1 MNGRRRLLKEYIR
14 DDADEELDYLTII
27 PYSDGEPYVSRI
39 AVYQPYM
46 VVLTDGTEYLGD
58 IWYSVDGGEWTLVNY
73 GEYIDVPCFS
83 KVRFKGNW
91 HEVMKD
97 IEFVEN
103 NIDSSYFPNFY
114 SESSSDWW
122 LLEGTPLS
130 LIHGDNFKER
140 KNDWNYGWDTFNGL
154 FSISQNIGQIN
165 NPKTFLPSTELNV
178 RCYVFMFAGSSICNA
193 PELPAETLKE
203 GCYYGMFTE
212 CTHLEEAPALNAKTL
227 VPECYTGM
235 FSSCVNLRYA
245 KVTAKEGF
253 YEGTTLNYM
262 FFGIYHYGLAVLSQ
276 ELIDNDFDYYF
287 FEYNWVILT
296 EDYPTN
302 DEGYPEIKGDAR
314 DYNDACF
321 NIEFKE
327 RYQANG
333 IWYNVFLSG
342 ANESAKQLF
351 DNFVSAFPNGEVV
364 PVGGIFINRMPVLEF
379 MRQDVEEDGKTVARI
394 YFSFGLGGSAY
405 YTGIINEDGSI
416 FLERVGHLIY
426 DYIKK

>member
-39 AVYQPYM
+39 AIYQPYM
-46 VVLTDGTEYLGD
+46 VVMTDGTEYRGD
-58 IWYSVDGGEWTLVNY
+58 IWYSVDGGEWILY
-73 GEYIDVPCFS
+73 GGEFIDVPCFS

-97 IEFVEN
+97 VEFTVDN
-103 NIDSSYFPNFY
+103 FPEFYTPYFY

-122 LLEGTPLS
+122 LLDGTPLS

-140 KNDWNYGWDTFNGL
+140 KNDWNRFFDTFYLVFCENM
-154 FSISQNIGQIN
+154 NIGQIN
-165 NPKTFLPSTELNV
+165 NPKTFLPSTEISDG
-178 RCYVFMFAGSSICNA
+178 CYNAMFASSTIQNA

-203 GCYYGMFTE
+203 GCYFDMFRS
-212 CTHLEEAPALNAKTL
+212 CLLLEEAPALNAKTL
-227 VPECYTGM
+227 APYCYSGM
-235 FSSCVNLRYA
+235 FYKCPNLRYA

-253 YEGTTLNYM
+253 SEAYALDRM
-262 FFGIYHYGLAVLSQ
+262 FYNNAEYGLVMLSQ
-276 ELIDNDFDYYF
+276 ELIDADFGSSF
-287 FEYNWVILT
+287 FPNWAIIS

-302 DEGYPEIKGDAR
+302 DEGYPEIKGDVHA
-314 DYNDACF
+314 YNAACF

-327 RYQANG
+327 RYQKDG

-351 DNFVSAFPNGEVV
+351 DGFVSAFPNGEVV
-364 PVGGIFINRMPVLEF
+364 PAKGIFINRMPVVEF
-379 MRQDVEEDGKTVARI
+379 IWQEVEEDGKTVARI
-394 YFSFGLGGSAY
+394 YFSIGLGGSTY

-416 FLERVGHLIY
+416 FLERVGNLIY

>member
-1 MNGRRRLLKEYIR
+1 MSEYIR

-39 AVYQPYM
+39 ATYQPFM
-46 VVLTDGTEYLGD
+46 VVMTDGTVYYSD
-58 IWYSVDGGEWTLVNY
+58 IWYSVDGGEWILY
-73 GEYIDVPCFS
+73 GGEFIDVPCFS

-103 NIDSSYFPNFY
+103 NIGSSYFPNFY

-140 KNDWNYGWDTFNGL
+140 KNDWNYGWDIFNGL
-154 FSISQNIGQIN
+154 FSGSQNIGQIN

-178 RCYVFMFAGSSICNA
+178 GCYVFMFAGSSICNA

-203 GCYYGMFTE
+203 DCYLSMFAK
-212 CTHLEEAPALNAKTL
+212 CRYLEEAPALNAKTL
-227 VPECYTGM
+227 VTNCYAGM
-235 FSSCVNLRYA
+235 FNYCINLRYA

-253 YEGTTLNYM
+253 YEGYPLESM
-262 FFGIYHYGLAVLSQ
+262 FTGIYHYGLAVLSQ
-276 ELIDNDFDYYF
+276 ELIDNDFDFYF
-287 FEYNWVILT
+287 FDDNWVILT

-302 DEGYPEIKGDAR
+302 DEGYPETKGDEYA
-314 DYNDACF
+314 YNAACF

-327 RYQANG
+327 RYQKDG

-351 DNFVSAFPNGEVV
+351 DGFVSAFPNGEVV
-364 PVGGIFINRMPVLEF
+364 PVEGIFINRMPVLEF
-379 MRQDVEEDGKTVARI
+379 IWQDVEEDGKTVARI
-394 YFSFGLGGSAY
+394 YFSFGLDGSTY

-416 FLERVGHLIY
+416 FLERVGNLIY

>member
-39 AVYQPYM
+39 ATYQPYM
-46 VVLTDGTEYLGD
+46 VVMTDGTVYYSD
-58 IWYSVDGGEWTLVNY
+58 IWYSVDGGEWIRY
-73 GEYIDVPCFS
+73 GGEFIDVPCFS

-97 IEFVEN
+97 VEFVEN
-103 NIDSSYFPNFY
+103 NIGSSYFPNFY

-140 KNDWNYGWDTFNGL
+140 KNDWNPYWDNFYTIFKN
-154 FSISQNIGQIN
+154 SQSVAQIN
-165 NPKTFLPSTELNV
+165 NPKTFLPSTELGEW
-178 RCYVFMFAGSSICNA
+178 CYQEMFAGSRIANA

-203 GCYYGMFTE
+203 GCYCSMFTG
-212 CTHLEEAPALNAKTL
+212 CLYLEEAPALNAKTL
-227 VPECYTGM
+227 VPYCYDFM
-235 FSSCVNLRYA
+235 FQNCSNLSYA

-253 YEGTTLNYM
+253 YEGTPLDSM

-276 ELIDNDFDYYF
+276 ELIDNDFDSYF
-287 FEYNWVILT
+287 FEDNWVILT

-314 DYNDACF
+314 DYNVACF

-327 RYQANG
+327 RYQKDG

-351 DNFVSAFPNGEVV
+351 DGFVSTIPKGDVI
-364 PVGGIFINRMPVLEF
+364 PVGGIFINRMPVVEF
-379 MRQDVEEDGKTVARI
+379 MWQEVEDDGKTVARI
-394 YFSFGLGGSAY
+394 YFSFGLGGSTY
-405 YTGIINEDGSI
+405 YTGIINEYGSI
-416 FLERVGHLIY
+416 FLERLGNLIY